1 MHPLQALT
9 TASENRNSAIWKVRI
24 KGVARVPQIFSP
36 SCPQDSDYCDVCVKG
51 GGSLGWRGLEWRRWR
66 GAVIRLLPVADR
78 CLEGAAVSPHVL
90 LLYTV

>member
-36 SCPQDSDYCDVCVKG
+36 SCPQDSDYCDVCVEG
-51 GGSLGWRGLEWRRWR
+51 GGESRVERVGVEEMEG
-66 GAVIRLLPVADR
+66 R
-78 CLEGAAVSPHVL
+78 CHTFAPGS
-90 LLYTV
+90 